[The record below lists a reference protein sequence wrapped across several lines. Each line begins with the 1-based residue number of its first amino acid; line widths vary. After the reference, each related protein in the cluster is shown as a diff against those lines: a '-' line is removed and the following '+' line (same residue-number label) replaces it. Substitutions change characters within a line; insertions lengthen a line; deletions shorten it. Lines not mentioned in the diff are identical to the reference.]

1 MLSRRLIDR
10 KSDFVYSKA
19 MKRFIDICE
28 HYGIA
33 LCYLFGSQQ
42 ERAKEL
48 LSGDKIPVIDEQS
61 DIDFAV
67 LFRTPP
73 VAPLELYARLSL
85 DLQDLVAPHRADLL
99 FLHEVDHLV
108 QLEAIRGINA
118 YSFDAQLREN
128 YEERV
133 MKFAADEL
141 QIFKRNEKDFF
152 GAVKD
157 GYFEFKYQAA

>member
-1 MLSRRLIDR
+1 
-10 KSDFVYSKA
+10 
-19 MKRFIDICE
+19 MKQFKDICE
-28 HYGIA
+28 QYGIA

-42 ERAKEL
+42 ERGKAL
-48 LSGDKIPVIDEQS
+48 LAGETVTVVDEES

-73 VAPLELYARLSL
+73 AAPLELYVRLSL

-99 FLHEVDHLV
+99 FLHRVDHLL
-108 QLEAIRGINA
+108 QLEAIRGINV
-118 YSFDAQLREN
+118 YSFDAQFRDC

-141 QIFKRNEKDFF
+141 QIFKRNESDFL
-152 GAVKD
+152 GAVQD
-157 GYFEFKYQAA
+157 GYFEFEYKAA

>member
-1 MLSRRLIDR
+1 MLCYWLIDR
-10 KSDFVYSKA
+10 KSNFVYSKT

-28 HYGIA
+28 QYGIA

-42 ERAKEL
+42 ERGQAL
-48 LSGDKIPVIDEQS
+48 LAGENVPVVDEQS

-73 VAPLELYARLSL
+73 AAPLDLYARLSL

-108 QLEAIRGINA
+108 QLEAIRGINIYA
-118 YSFDAQLREN
+118 VDEKTRDE
-128 YEERV
+128 YEHIV
-133 MKFAADEL
+133 MMFAADEL
-141 QIFKRNEKDFF
+141 EIFKRNERDQLE
-152 GAVKD
+152 AILN

>member
-1 MLSRRLIDR
+1 
-10 KSDFVYSKA
+10 

-28 HYGIA
+28 QYGIT

-42 ERAKEL
+42 ARGKAILAGETVPIVDVE
-48 LSGDKIPVIDEQS
+48 S

-73 VAPLELYARLSL
+73 AAPLELYARLSL
-85 DLQDLVAPHRADLL
+85 DLQDIVKPHRADLL
-99 FLHEVDHLV
+99 FLHEVDHLL
-108 QLEAIRGINA
+108 QLEAIRGINV
-118 YSFDAQLREN
+118 YSSDSQFREIF
-128 YEERV
+128 EERV

-141 QIFKRNEKDFF
+141 HIFRRNERDFF

>member
-1 MLSRRLIDR
+1 MI
-10 KSDFVYSKA
+10 
-19 MKRFIDICE
+19 RFIDICE
-28 HYGIA
+28 QYDIT

-42 ERAKEL
+42 ARGKAILAGETV
-48 LSGDKIPVIDEQS
+48 PVDDVES

-67 LFRTPP
+67 LFRTRSA
-73 VAPLELYARLSL
+73 APLELYARLSL
-85 DLQDLVAPHRADLL
+85 DLQDIVKPHRADLL
-99 FLHEVDHLV
+99 FLHEVDHLL
-108 QLEAIRGINA
+108 QLEAIRGINV
-118 YSFDAQLREN
+118 YSFDAQFRES

-141 QIFKRNEKDFF
+141 QIFRRNEKDFF

>member
-1 MLSRRLIDR
+1 
-10 KSDFVYSKA
+10 
-19 MKRFIDICE
+19 MKRFINICE
-28 HYGIA
+28 QHGIA

-42 ERAKEL
+42 ERGKAILAGEKV
-48 LSGDKIPVIDEQS
+48 PVVDEQS

-67 LFRTPP
+67 LFRTLP
-73 VAPLELYARLSL
+73 ASQLELYARLSL

-118 YSFDAQLREN
+118 YSFDPQFREN

-141 QIFKRNEKDFF
+141 QIFKRNESDFF

-157 GYFEFKYQAA
+157 GYFEFEYQAA

>member
-1 MLSRRLIDR
+1 
-10 KSDFVYSKA
+10 

-28 HYGIA
+28 HYGLS

-42 ERAKEL
+42 MLGKAI
-48 LSGDKIPVIDEQS
+48 LSGETVPVVDAVS

-67 LFRTPP
+67 LFRTRPA
-73 VAPLELYARLSL
+73 APLELYARLSL
-85 DLQDLVAPHRADLL
+85 DLQDIVKPHRADLL
-99 FLHEVDHLV
+99 FLHKVDHLL
-108 QLEAIRGINA
+108 QLEAIRGMNV

-141 QIFKRNEKDFF
+141 QIFRRNERDFF

>member
-1 MLSRRLIDR
+1 
-10 KSDFVYSKA
+10 
-19 MKRFIDICE
+19 MKRFEDICE
-28 HYGIA
+28 QYGIA

-42 ERAKEL
+42 ARGKAILAGETV
-48 LSGDKIPVIDEQS
+48 PVVDEES

-73 VAPLELYARLSL
+73 ASPLELYARLSL

-118 YSFDAQLREN
+118 YSFDAQFREK

-133 MKFAADEL
+133 MKLAADEL
-141 QIFKRNEKDFF
+141 QIFKRNESDFF

-157 GYFEFKYQAA
+157 GYFEFEYQAA

>member
-1 MLSRRLIDR
+1 
-10 KSDFVYSKA
+10 
-19 MKRFIDICE
+19 MKRFINICE
-28 HYGIA
+28 QYGIA

-42 ERAKEL
+42 ERGKAILAGEKV
-48 LSGDKIPVIDEQS
+48 PVFDEQS

-73 VAPLELYARLSL
+73 ASQLELYARLSL

-118 YSFDAQLREN
+118 YSFDAQFREK

-141 QIFKRNEKDFF
+141 QIFKRNERDFF

-157 GYFEFKYQAA
+157 GYFEFEYQAA

>member
-1 MLSRRLIDR
+1 
-10 KSDFVYSKA
+10 

-28 HYGIA
+28 QYGIA

-42 ERAKEL
+42 ERGKAILAGE
-48 LSGDKIPVIDEQS
+48 IVPVVDEQS

-67 LFRTPP
+67 LFRTLP
-73 VAPLELYARLSL
+73 ASQLELYARLSL

-118 YSFDAQLREN
+118 YSFDAQYQEK

-141 QIFKRNEKDFF
+141 QIFRRNESDFF
-152 GAVKD
+152 GAVQD
-157 GYFEFKYQAA
+157 GYFEFEYQAA

>member
-1 MLSRRLIDR
+1 MPHRLIDG
-10 KSDFVYSKA
+10 KSNFVYSKT

-28 HYGIA
+28 QYGIA

-42 ERAKEL
+42 ERGKAILAGEKV
-48 LSGDKIPVIDEQS
+48 PVVDEQS

-73 VAPLELYARLSL
+73 ASPLELYARLSL

-128 YEERV
+128 YEELV

-141 QIFKRNEKDFF
+141 QIFKLNESDFF

-157 GYFEFKYQAA
+157 GYFEFEYQAA

>member
-1 MLSRRLIDR
+1 
-10 KSDFVYSKA
+10 
-19 MKRFIDICE
+19 MKRLIDICE

-42 ERAKEL
+42 ERGKAILAGE
-48 LSGDKIPVIDEQS
+48 KIAVVDEHS

-73 VAPLELYARLSL
+73 SAPLELYARLSI

-108 QLEAIRGINA
+108 QLEAIWGINVYA
-118 YSFDAQLREN
+118 VDEQTKDE
-128 YEERV
+128 YEHIV
-133 MKFAADEL
+133 MMFASDEYE
-141 QIFKRNEKDFF
+141 IFKRSERDLFD
-152 GAVKD
+152 AIRD
-157 GYFEFKYQAA
+157 GYFEFEYNATDK